1 VERLITRHA
10 AVRRDVARIPR
21 FLFVVPGILAGIFVP
36 VVIVTAPKPAPPQT
50 VGMKFMDFTVDV
62 VKVHVGDRL
71 TFVNSSNNIHA
82 IGPGQDGQITSP
94 VRGDPLT
101 GFTMLETNAPYTT
114 APWLVPGKYYVT
126 CSVHPMMN
134 LTVVVVP

>member
-1 VERLITRHA
+1 M
-10 AVRRDVARIPR
+10 VRVPR

-36 VVIVTAPKPAPPQT
+36 VVIVTAPKPAPPHT
-50 VGMKFMDFTVDV
+50 VGMKFMDFTDDV

-71 TFVNSSNNIHA
+71 AFVNSSNNIHA
-82 IGPGQDGQITSP
+82 IGPGQNGQITSP
-94 VRGDPLT
+94 VRGDPLA

-126 CSVHPMMN
+126 CSLHPMMN

>member
-1 VERLITRHA
+1 MRDDY
-10 AVRRDVARIPR
+10 VRRDVARVPR
-21 FLFVVPGILAGIFVP
+21 FLLVVPGILAGILVP
-36 VVIVTAPKPAPPQT
+36 VVIVTAPKPAPPHT
-50 VGMKFMDFTVDV
+50 IGMKFMDFTVDV

-82 IGPGQDGQITSP
+82 IGPGQHGQITSP

-114 APWLVPGKYYVT
+114 KPWMIPGKYYVT
-126 CSVHPMMN
+126 CSVHPMMD

>member
-1 VERLITRHA
+1 M
-10 AVRRDVARIPR
+10 
-21 FLFVVPGILAGIFVP
+21 
-36 VVIVTAPKPAPPQT
+36 IVTAPKPAAPHT
-50 VGMKFMDFTVDV
+50 IGMNFMDFTGPDV

-82 IGPGQDGQITSP
+82 IGPGQHGQITSP
-94 VRGDPLT
+94 VRGEPLT

-126 CSVHPMMN
+126 CSVHPMMD